1 MKERCRDSV
10 TYLNLLGDCRT
21 FTLIVSSV
29 PELNNADE
37 LTRNELKVVRD
48 VYFRVC

>member
-29 PELNNADE
+29 PELNIVYE
-37 LTRNELKVVRD
+37 LRRNELKVVRY
-48 VYFRVC
+48 VYFGVC